1 MPACNPSTQMKNTDY
16 SFKIVV
22 AVVLAGV
29 VVAFA
34 SPGRAS
40 KPAAGA
46 EAKPAPVHAAA
57 DASEAATS
65 ATE

>member
-1 MPACNPSTQMKNTDY
+1 MKNTDY

-34 SPGRAS
+34 SPAHV
-40 KPAAGA
+40 
-46 EAKPAPVHAAA
+46 AKPASPPEVAPTPAVHAAA
-57 DASEAATS
+57 LSTDTLASP
-65 ATE
+65 TE